1 MGFGLL
7 VYLAVILKPSATL
20 KTMISPLSVAES
32 ALVPET
38 KREEEEE
45 EVEGEKETRSA
56 LDQPSDEEKS
66 DSWTNLQ
73 LSPGI
78 YCPRYFP

>member
-1 MGFGLL
+1 M
-7 VYLAVILKPSATL
+7 ILKPSATL
-20 KTMISPLSVAES
+20 KTMTSPLSVAES

-78 YCPRYFP
+78 NFPPYFPSFCLKMLFF